1 MKRPLTSG
9 KILRRLFLTL
19 FLRGRSS
26 RGLKKEQ
33 APKSVGSKLRL
44 TLLFYALFGLVA
56 LMFRRQTVFTLSLYL
71 HGMALAF
78 LGMFVASSAGEVLFN
93 KEEGDILLHRPITPR
108 ALLWAKIGVLV
119 EVSCWLAGAFNLAG
133 FFVGA
138 RLVSPAWLFPAAH
151 VVSTLLEAL
160 FCTGFVV
167 LAYELCLRWFG
178 RERLDGLMTM
188 AQVFTAIGAV
198 LLGQVVPQLALR
210 LHGSADAN
218 LHSWWIYV
226 LPPAWFAGL
235 DDLISGTGKG
245 SSAALG
251 GVGVIATAAV
261 LWLAFGRMA
270 GSYEKGLQ
278 SLNESS
284 SAKPAGSRRRRWLPR
299 LVEIA
304 PLKWWLR
311 DSVSRASFLLSAAY
325 LFRDRETKLRVYP
338 GLAPMLVMP
347 LIMLTRSRD
356 TGAFAMALGGAYL
369 GLAPMLGVHLLRY
382 SQQWQ
387 AADVFHAAPIAGPA
401 QLSDGLRRA
410 VLICLGTP
418 VVVSF
423 VVLSWLF
430 GQKTSHLLLLLP
442 GLIAMP
448 VFAITACLGASA
460 VPLSLPTEESKAAGR
475 GLIFLAATAATLI
488 LAGMVTW
495 AWSAGWFEWFIL
507 AEVIIATILYIS
519 MRATVAKGRW
529 SSLE

>member
-1 MKRPLTSG
+1 
-9 KILRRLFLTL
+9 
-19 FLRGRSS
+19 
-26 RGLKKEQ
+26 
-33 APKSVGSKLRL
+33 VGSKLRL
-44 TLLFYALFGLVA
+44 TLLFYALFGLMVF
-56 LMFRRQTVFTLSLYL
+56 LFRRQTVFTLSLYL

-78 LGMFVASSAGEVLFN
+78 LGMFVASSAGEILFN

-138 RLVSPAWLFPAAH
+138 TLVSPAWLFPAAH

-167 LAYELCLRWFG
+167 LGYELCLRWFG

-188 AQVFTAIGAV
+188 AQVITAIGAV
-198 LLGQVVPQLALR
+198 LLGQVVPQLAFR
-210 LHGSADAN
+210 LNSSTDAN

-235 DDLISGTGKG
+235 DNLICGTGKG

-251 GVGVIATAAV
+251 GVAVIATATV

-270 GSYEKGLQ
+270 LSYEKGLQ

-284 SAKPAGSRRRRWLPR
+284 LAKPTALGRRRWLAR
-299 LVEIA
+299 LLETA
-304 PLKWWLR
+304 PFNWWLR
-311 DSVSRASFLLSAAY
+311 DSVSRASFLLAAAY

-347 LIMLTRSRD
+347 VIMLTRSRD

-369 GLAPMLGVHLLRY
+369 GLVPLLGVHLLRY

-387 AADVFHAAPIAGPA
+387 AADVFRAAPIEGPA

-410 VLICLGTP
+410 VLFCLGTP
-418 VVVSF
+418 VVISF
-423 VVLSWLF
+423 VALCWLF
-430 GQKTSHLLLLLP
+430 GQKTSHLFLLLP

-448 VFAITACLGASA
+448 VFAMVACLGESA

-475 GLIFLAATAATLI
+475 GLIFLVATAATVV
-488 LAGMVTW
+488 LAAVVTW
-495 AWSAGWFEWFIL
+495 AWSAGWFAWLIL
-507 AEVIIATILYIS
+507 AELIIAMILYTS
-519 MRATVAKGRW
+519 MRATVANARW